1 MKNFLKVVFFSLF
14 VLAGYTLF
22 PNTLPQQKS
31 EPPPLEEKVGAL
43 TMDKFISI
51 GADIYSGARGGFG
64 GCVLCHDP
72 KLKRAPELVN
82 MHVTSEERIK
92 DPRYKGKAKKG
103 EEYLRESEEDPS
115 AFVVAGFGVPG
126 TNDMQSP
133 MLQITKYLK
142 PWEVNAAIAYLQTKD
157 GGEATV
163 QPPTGEEGGGGK
175 DAGAGAAGA
184 APAPPAKTP
193 QEFFQKYGCGACHKH
208 EKGGIAGAIAPDLTH
223 VGSIAGKRKP
233 GMNAKDY
240 IRESILNPT
249 AFVVPGMPPIMP
261 PGFGDKM
268 TGGEFEMIV
277 TFLADSK

>member
-1 MKNFLKVVFFSLF
+1 MKNFLKVLIFSLI
-14 VLAGYTLF
+14 VLSAYTLF

-31 EPPPLEEKVGAL
+31 EPPPLDEKVGAL
-43 TMDKFISI
+43 SMDKFIQI

-82 MHVTSEERIK
+82 MHVTSEQRIK
-92 DPRYKGKAKKG
+92 DPRYKGKAKNG
-103 EEYLRESEEDPS
+103 GEYLRESEEDPS

-126 TNDMQSP
+126 SNDTVSP

-142 PWEVNAAIAYLQTKD
+142 PWEINAVMAYLQTKD

-163 QPPTGEEGGGGK
+163 QPPTGDEGGGK
-175 DAGAGAAGA
+175 EAGGGAA
-184 APAPPAKTP
+184 APPPAPAKTP
-193 QEFFQKYGCGACHKH
+193 QEFFQKFGCGACHKH
-208 EKGGIAGAIAPDLTH
+208 EKGGIAGAIAPELTH
-223 VGSIAGKRKP
+223 VGSVAGKRKP
-233 GMNAKDY
+233 GMDAKDY

-249 AFVVPGMPPIMP
+249 AFVVPGFPPIMP

-268 TGGEFEMIV
+268 TGGELEMIV